1 MAVEPVSTSPFS
13 LTFDYRL
20 DLLEVA
26 VRPATW
32 PDKVVLAT
40 DWKIKQAAD
49 FQIQLELVDMSGYS
63 WVVRESPLLNDVDHP
78 SRFWPLDEPQAV
90 THYLSLLPDLP
101 PGDYEI
107 RARVFDDQGV
117 GLGVFDGVGQFRGSS
132 AVLATLAVGSPDS
145 QPQLTI
151 PNPLDNSFE
160 LSGYADPPTAAETG
174 QPLILDI
181 WWQPGP
187 STPAMAQLALNVGAT
202 TLMST
207 INSALMVPGITYH
220 LRPAWLIPTD
230 LPGGIYPLSLQLLDI
245 DDQPLWDVP
254 FPLGTI
260 DINSPDRQYDLPS
273 GIEPLKVKLGDVASL
288 QYGAVSL
295 AGDIIE
301 VPVIW
306 QSLGSGHANYSV
318 FVHLKDMENDIVDQD
333 DRAPV
338 VATDSWVKHQVIIDQ
353 HTLAMPQPGQ
363 YQVAIGLYDPQTGI
377 RLPMVSAE
385 GLALPGDQ
393 YVIGIVVP

>member
-1 MAVEPVSTSPFS
+1 
-13 LTFDYRL
+13 
-20 DLLEVA
+20 
-26 VRPATW
+26 
-32 PDKVVLAT
+32 
-40 DWKIKQAAD
+40 
-49 FQIQLELVDMSGYS
+49 MSGYS

-78 SRFWPLDEPQAV
+78 SRFWPLDEPQTV

-187 STPAMAQLALNVGAT
+187 STPAMTQLALNVGAT

-220 LRPAWLIPTD
+220 LRPAWFIQTE
-230 LPGGIYPLSLQLLDI
+230 LPGGIYPISLQLLDI

-288 QYGAVSL
+288 QHGAVSL

-333 DRAPV
+333 DRVPV
-338 VATDSWVKHQVIIDQ
+338 VTTDSWVKHQVIIDQ

-363 YQVAIGLYDPQTGI
+363 YQVAIGLYDPQTGL